1 MPPPVETKKIVI
13 VVDTKGA
20 QAIREVADQ
29 LNGFNRATKSLA
41 STLDILKVA
50 ASSLLA
56 GLSVG
61 QLIAY
66 SDEIQN
72 LNNRYLA
79 LTGSQAEATQT
90 LTSLQHI
97 AQETNSSLAGTSD
110 LYAKMALALGQAHLS
125 GTSLQEIMKTLVN
138 SFRLSGSSADEAYSA
153 VNSLALAFELGGLK
167 GRELRT
173 VLRQNQVLALALR
186 KEFGGELFSAANNGF
201 ITVAKFMEVVYK
213 NMGNINARAALMS
226 ATFSQT
232 MTKAL
237 DGFKIKL
244 FEVNEALGAASGF
257 SGVMKTA
264 TANMGTLVTVGTII
278 AASTLPAIIIQ
289 VGVLAASLAALAP
302 AALALS
308 GGLAVGLGAAVAA
321 FGNST
326 DIGDIIN
333 QMQVGFSR
341 LEGILDNVIAK
352 FYELV
357 VSFKSV
363 VGDSAEGFDTLAAA
377 ARQAAKDHYAHAKA
391 LEIEYDNTKIL
402 SGLQKDAADAARR
415 HAEDLA
421 KLNKAF
427 VPDLTAKQLLAR
439 LNAEFRSGRIDIA
452 EYNKQIQDV
461 KIEQLAKEFRDG
473 GIDLEK
479 LNEGTRKLQIYDLT
493 TKVNAGRITFDKFD
507 ESIRNVGLDK
517 LNEDLAAGRISIEEY
532 NKQLAGLTNN
542 FSSSGAFRTGLQD
555 YVSSIGTSTQQVAD
569 LIKNTFSN
577 LEGAIVEFTKKGQF
591 DFAKFTQAILDDL
604 LKIIIRM
611 AIIKPIA
618 GGILGAIS
626 PTGST
631 GSDYGSAGGAIG
643 DGTIAAAHGAVF
655 DRGLAKFAQGGVIG
669 SPTLFKYGSGSTGL
683 MGEAG
688 PEAIIPLRR
697 GSGGDLG
704 VKASLT
710 PVTINI
716 NNNAQAEVK
725 STETTGPG
733 GERVIEVLITNKV
746 RDGLASGSF
755 DKIMQ
760 SSYGLKRKG
769 S

>member
-50 ASSLLA
+50 ASSLVA

-153 VNSLALAFELGGLK
+153 VSSLALAFELGGLK

-186 KEFGGELFSAANNGF
+186 KEFGNELFSAANNGF

-213 NMGNINARAALMS
+213 NMGDINARAALMS

-237 DGFKIKL
+237 DAFKLKL
-244 FEVNEALGAASGF
+244 FEINEAFGASAGF
-257 SGVMKTA
+257 SSIMKVATDHMGAFITA
-264 TANMGTLVTVGTII
+264 GAII

-302 AALALS
+302 AALALT
-308 GGLAVGLGAAVAA
+308 GGLAVGLGAVVAI
-321 FGNST
+321 FGNDF
-326 DIGDIIN
+326 DIGALIN
-333 QMQVGFSR
+333 QMQVGFAR
-341 LEGILDNVIAK
+341 LEGIIDNLKGSFYDLIVGVKK
-352 FYELV
+352 F
-357 VSFKSV
+357 
-363 VGDSAEGFDTLAAA
+363 VGDAPEGFDKLAAA
-377 ARQAAKDHYAHAKA
+377 AHK
-391 LEIEYDNTKIL
+391 
-402 SGLQKDAADAARR
+402 AADAHFVYAQGLQIDYAATKLLAATQAKAADEARR

-427 VPDLTAKQLLAR
+427 VPDLTAEQLLAR
-439 LNAEFRSGRIDIA
+439 LNASFRAGRIDVS
-452 EYNKQIQDV
+452 EFNKQIQEV
-461 KIEQLAKEFRDG
+461 RMEQLGKQFRDG
-473 GIDLEK
+473 KIDLEK
-479 LNEGTRKLQIYDLT
+479 LNDGLRKVEIYKLNILLREGYLT
-493 TKVNAGRITFDKFD
+493 FEKFD
-507 ESIRNVGLDK
+507 EAVRNVGLSK
-517 LNEDLAAGRISIEEY
+517 LNEDLAAGRISLEQY
-532 NKQLAGLTNN
+532 NHQLAGVTNE
-542 FSSSGAFRTGLQD
+542 FSAGGAFRTGLQD

-569 LIKNTFSN
+569 LIKGTFSS
-577 LEGAIVEFTKKGQF
+577 LETSLLDFTKKGTL
-591 DFAKFTQAILDDL
+591 DFAKFTQGVLDDL

-611 AIIKPIA
+611 SIIQPIA
-618 GGILGAIS
+618 NGLLGVVSTDQASGGIGSQPTNHLHASPGEFAKGGAFS
-626 PTGST
+626 G
-631 GSDYGSAGGAIG
+631 GVQYFAGGGVVGSATAFQYGGK
-643 DGTIAAAHGAVF
+643 
-655 DRGLAKFAQGGVIG
+655 LGV
-669 SPTLFKYGSGSTGL
+669 

-688 PEAIIPLRR
+688 PEAILPLKR
-697 GSGGDLG
+697 GSSGDLG
-704 VKASLT
+704 VKASIT

-716 NNNAQAEVK
+716 NNNAQADIK
-725 STETTGPG
+725 SSETTGPG
-733 GERVIEVLITNKV
+733 GERMIEVLITNKV
-746 RDGLASGSF
+746 RDGLAGGSY